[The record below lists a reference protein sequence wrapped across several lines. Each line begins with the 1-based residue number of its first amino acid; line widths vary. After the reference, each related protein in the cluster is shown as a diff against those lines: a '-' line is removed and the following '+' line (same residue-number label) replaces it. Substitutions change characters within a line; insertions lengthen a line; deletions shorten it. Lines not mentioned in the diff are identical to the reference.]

1 MPKVFKFGGASVKDA
16 DSVRN
21 VALILNRYSP
31 EKLVVIVSAMGKTTN
46 ALEKVLNAWYESDER
61 LNTYI
66 QDVISYHQEII
77 AALFPDKSHPVYFK
91 TELLFGELEGH
102 LNEPPVPN

>member
-1 MPKVFKFGGASVKDA
+1 MIKVFKFGGASVKDA

-21 VALILNRYSP
+21 VAAILKHHAP
-31 EKLVVIVSAMGKTTN
+31 QKLTVIVSAMGKTTN

-66 QDVISYHQEII
+66 HDVIQYHQSRAII
-77 AALFPDKSHPVYFK
+77 
-91 TELLFGELEGH
+91 
-102 LNEPPVPN
+102 